1 MRYRL
6 DILCLLWLIVLLA
19 IPGMGRGE
27 ENTPETAPPPEQE
40 RTLQI
45 SLKQAVSLALSANR
59 AIAVARLGPMIQE
72 EKIKE
77 AWSPYDPKLSSS
89 VQTGKTVQPFTSVFA
104 NPEIG
109 KEETIEFS
117 AGISKAHTLGTL
129 YELNVDTK
137 SDLTNSRTRGLNPEY
152 DSKLSLKVTQ
162 HLLKDFGSEINK
174 SQIVVAQNDKNI
186 SEEQFR
192 AQVMD
197 VATQVH
203 QLYWDLVFR
212 IEDLKV
218 KQESLDL
225 AKDLERRVR
234 IQVDVGTLPPIEI
247 LQAQSS
253 VASREEDVIT
263 AESLIRNTED
273 QLRQVLNL
281 EDWEIQIVPLDSP
294 KADRV
299 DLDPAQLLEMAKLK
313 RPDYL
318 QVQKEIESGRTNVNF
333 WNNQKKPQLDLV
345 GNLSFQGVSGDAESV
360 FFGGE
365 TLVSSFGGP
374 YSDSLD
380 GLANGDFLNWSIGLM
395 VEYPLGN
402 RKAKSNYT
410 SSKLQMEQNQTRLR
424 DLEQTIQL
432 DVRTALRE
440 VTTGWKQIQATRVAR
455 ELAQEKLDAEVKKF
469 EVGESTSF
477 EVLQF
482 QTDLAAERSKEI
494 LALANFNQSLAKLD
508 RAVGNSLEANDIS
521 ISSLLDGSAKPAPG
535 NPDRP

>member
-6 DILCLLWLIVLLA
+6 DIFLLGWLVLFLA
-19 IPGMGRGE
+19 IPVAGRGA
-27 ENTPETAPPPEQE
+27 ENPQENNPPPEE
-40 RTLQI
+40 EHTLQI
-45 SLKQAVSLALSANR
+45 SLKQAVSLALDANR
-59 AIAVARLGPMIQE
+59 AIAVARLGPLIQE

-77 AWSPYDPKLSSS
+77 AWSPFDPKLSSTI
-89 VQTGKTVQPFTSVFA
+89 QTGKANQPFTSVFA

-117 AGISKAHTLGTL
+117 AGVSKAHTLGTL

-162 HLLKDFGSEINK
+162 HLLKDFGTEINK

-192 AQVMD
+192 AKVMD

-263 AESLIRNTED
+263 AESQIRNTED

-281 EDWEIQIVPLDSP
+281 EDWEIHIVPLDNP

-299 DLDPAQLLEMAKLK
+299 DLEPVQLLELAKQK

-333 WNNQKKPQLDLV
+333 WNNQKKPQVDLV

-365 TLVSSFGGP
+365 TLISSFGGP
-374 YSDSLD
+374 YSDSLE
-380 GLANGDFLNWSIGLM
+380 GLASGDFLNWSVGLT

-402 RKAKSNYT
+402 RKARSNYT
-410 SSKLQMEQNQTRLR
+410 SSKLQLEQNQTRLR

-432 DVRTALRE
+432 DVRTSIRE

-455 ELAQEKLDAEVKKF
+455 QLAQEKLDAEVKKF

-494 LALANFNQSLAKLD
+494 LALVTFNQSLAKLD

-521 ISSLLDGSAKPAPG
+521 ISSLLDGSAKAATG